1 MNLPKE
7 ELQGYHLVVVHKIV
21 FILLL
26 SSPVPLQRASKAFT
40 CIILFIC
47 CDPED
52 RGIGP
57 ACYKVLVKSGGSQEE
72 IRAI

>member
-1 MNLPKE
+1 MNLPE
-7 ELQGYHLVVVHKIV
+7 AELQVYI
-21 FILLL
+21 ILL
-26 SSPVPLQRASKAFT
+26 
-40 CIILFIC
+40 IC